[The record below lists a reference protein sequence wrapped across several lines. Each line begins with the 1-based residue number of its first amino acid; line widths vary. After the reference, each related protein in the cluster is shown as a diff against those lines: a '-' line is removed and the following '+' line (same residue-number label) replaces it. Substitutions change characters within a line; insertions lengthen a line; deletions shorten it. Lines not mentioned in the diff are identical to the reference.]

1 MNRRQSASPNPDHSP
16 QPPNENHL
24 HARPGERVFALVLI
38 VFSVFVFTEA
48 YAISGF
54 KGLTTGGV
62 MPMVASAV
70 MIISGVVILFQSARK
85 PVNQTAPST
94 GVLSYLLPL
103 PLVGFAAI
111 VAAYA
116 WLIPLLGFIV
126 ASGLFLF
133 VSIWILWRKG
143 PLITLVIAGISVAA
157 IHVLFRIVFQVVLP
171 TGTLWQ

>member
-1 MNRRQSASPNPDHSP
+1 MNQQQSARLRTGHNPQTPKTTH
-16 QPPNENHL
+16 PPL
-24 HARPGERVFALVLI
+24 RPGERVFALVLVI
-38 VFSVFVFTEA
+38 FSVFAFSEA
-48 YAISGF
+48 FAISGF

-70 MIISGVVILFQSARK
+70 MVISGLVILLQSFNK
-85 PVNQTAPST
+85 SGDQTAHAT
-94 GVLSYLLPL
+94 GALRYLVPL
-103 PLVGFAAI
+103 PLVGFSAI

-133 VSIWILWRKG
+133 VSIWILWRRG
-143 PLITLVIAGISVAA
+143 PLVTLLIAGLSVAA